1 MTETILNSSWSM
13 SLANLPSYGLMLV
26 SAPVVSFLAIKI
38 LLLAKAASGEK
49 KSREWVF
56 TQERDEN
63 GMPALATA
71 KARSSRFHSFRS
83 R

>member
-1 MTETILNSSWSM
+1 MVETILNSNWSM
-13 SLANLPSYGLMLV
+13 PLASLPSYGLMLV
-26 SAPVVSFLAIKI
+26 SAPILSFLAIKL
-38 LLLAKAASGEK
+38 LLLAKASSQK

-63 GMPALATA
+63 GMPVLAPV
-71 KARSSRFHSFRS
+71 KVRSSRAAILRV

>member
-1 MTETILNSSWSM
+1 MGIILNSNWSM
-13 SLANLPSYGLMLV
+13 SLGSLPSYGLMLV
-26 SAPVVSFLAIKI
+26 SAPLVSFLAIKI
-38 LLLAKAASGEK
+38 LLLAKAASAEK

-63 GMPALATA
+63 GMPMLATV
-71 KARSSRFHSFRS
+71 KVRSSRFSAFRS